1 MGKTSKSKG
10 NAIMNISTIVGITLV
25 LTTVGLMAMVF
36 LLAEGIGRDFK
47 AGLVVQVMLE
57 EGLAD
62 AEAQFIRKSLD
73 AKNYTSQVIYISKEE
88 ALRMETERLGEDFM
102 NILDE
107 IPFPASFDIR
117 VLPEYTRPDSVEWI
131 ASEMQ
136 SMEGVDQVIYHPVK
150 FAKVNEN
157 MGKISLGLGILMI
170 LLLFI
175 AVALINNTIRLTVF
189 SKRLIIK
196 SMQLVGATH
205 AFIRRPFIRQM
216 VWLGIVSAAITTGLI
231 SGLLYAMRADFPEVP
246 EVLMSDGS
254 YLILI
259 GLIFIMGILISWIST
274 HLAVTRF
281 IRRKQDQLY

>member
-1 MGKTSKSKG
+1 
-10 NAIMNISTIVGITLV
+10 MNISTIVGITLV

-47 AGLVVQVMLE
+47 EGLVVQVMLE
-57 EGLAD
+57 DGLPD
-62 AEAQFIRKSLD
+62 SEAQFIRKSLD
-73 AKNYTSQVIYISKEE
+73 TKHYTSEVKYISQEE
-88 ALRMETERLGEDFM
+88 ALRLETERLGEDFM

-117 VLPEYTRPDSVEWI
+117 VLPDYTRPDSVEWV
-131 ASEMQ
+131 ASEIQAMQ
-136 SMEGVDQVIYHPVK
+136 GVDQVIYHPVK

-175 AVALINNTIRLTVF
+175 AVALINNTIRLAVF

-205 AFIRRPFIRQM
+205 SFIRRPFIRQM

-231 SGLLYAMRADFPEVP
+231 SGLLYMMRTDFPEVP

-254 YLILI
+254 YLILVA
-259 GLIFIMGILISWIST
+259 LIFVMGILISWMST
-274 HLAVTRF
+274 YLAVTRF
-281 IRRKQDQLY
+281 IRSKQDQLY

>member
-1 MGKTSKSKG
+1 MAKKTKSKG

-47 AGLVVQVMLE
+47 EGLVVQVMLE
-57 EGLAD
+57 DGLPD
-62 AEAQFIRKSLD
+62 SEAQFIRKSLD
-73 AKNYTSQVIYISKEE
+73 TKHYTSEVKYISQEE
-88 ALRMETERLGEDFM
+88 ALRLETERLGEDFM

-117 VLPEYTRPDSVEWI
+117 VLPDYTRPDSVEWV
-131 ASEMQ
+131 ASEIQAMQ
-136 SMEGVDQVIYHPVK
+136 GVDQVIYHPVK

-175 AVALINNTIRLTVF
+175 AVALINNTIRLAVF

-205 AFIRRPFIRQM
+205 SFIRRPFIRQM

-231 SGLLYAMRADFPEVP
+231 SGLLYMMRTDFPEVP

-254 YLILI
+254 YLILVA
-259 GLIFIMGILISWIST
+259 LIFVMGILISWMST
-274 HLAVTRF
+274 YLAVTRF
-281 IRRKQDQLY
+281 IRSKQDQLY

>member
-1 MGKTSKSKG
+1 
-10 NAIMNISTIVGITLV
+10 MNISTIVGITLV

-47 AGLVVQVMLE
+47 EGLVVQVMLE
-57 EGLAD
+57 DGLAD

-73 AKNYTSQVIYISKEE
+73 AKKYTSQVNYISKEE

-205 AFIRRPFIRQM
+205 SFIRRPFIRQM

-231 SGLLYAMRADFPEVP
+231 SGLLYAMRTDFPEVP
-246 EVLMSDGS
+246 EVLMADGS

>member
-47 AGLVVQVMLE
+47 EGLVVQVMLE
-57 EGLAD
+57 DGLAD

-73 AKNYTSQVIYISKEE
+73 AKKYTSQVNYISKEE

-205 AFIRRPFIRQM
+205 SFIRRPFIRQM

-231 SGLLYAMRADFPEVP
+231 SGLLYAMRTDFPEVP
-246 EVLMSDGS
+246 EVLMADGS

>member
-1 MGKTSKSKG
+1 
-10 NAIMNISTIVGITLV
+10 MNISTIVGITLV

-47 AGLVVQVMLE
+47 EGLVVQVMLE
-57 EGLAD
+57 DGLAD

-73 AKNYTSQVIYISKEE
+73 TKHYTSEVNYISQEE

-117 VLPEYTRPDSVEWI
+117 VLPEYTRPDSVEWV
-131 ASEMQ
+131 ASEIQ
-136 SMEGVDQVIYHPVK
+136 GIQGVDQVIYHPVK

-175 AVALINNTIRLTVF
+175 AVALINNTIRLAVF

-205 AFIRRPFIRQM
+205 SFIRRPFIRQM
-216 VWLGIVSAAITTGLI
+216 VWLGIESAAITTGLI
-231 SGLLYAMRADFPEVP
+231 SGLLYMMRADFPEVP

-254 YLILI
+254 YLILVA
-259 GLIFIMGILISWIST
+259 LIFIMGILISWMST

-281 IRRKQDQLY
+281 IRSKQDQLY